1 MMKRKNWVVIAM
13 AVSSVAVSGNA
24 VAYDVMEVTDGGSIV
39 GRISASGSLPAN
51 PQISITKDT
60 DHCGNSITADYVLVD
75 ANGGLKNTVV
85 MLQNITAGKAY
96 EKKAVVM
103 FDNINCMYEPHVA
116 VAVKGQLLGINNAD
130 PILHNTHMYQGK
142 NNRTLFNIA
151 LPLQDKLVKKPLR
164 RAGNV
169 TVKCDAH
176 EWMLGYVYVSDN
188 PYITVTAA
196 DGSFSIG
203 DVPPG
208 TYTLHIW
215 HETLGEVTTEVTVGA
230 GEEVTIDQSLSG
242 AS

>member
-1 MMKRKNWVVIAM
+1 MMKGQYSIAV
-13 AVSSVAVSGNA
+13 ALIIAWSVAPGNA
-24 VAYDVMEVTDGGSIV
+24 AAYDVVDVVDGGSIV

-51 PQISITKDT
+51 PQIAISKDT
-60 DHCGNSITADYVLVD
+60 DHCGNSITADYILVD
-75 ANGGLKNTVV
+75 ANGGLKNVVV
-85 MLQNITAGKAY
+85 MLQDISAGKAY

-103 FDNINCMYEPHVA
+103 FDNVKCMYEPHVA
-116 VAVKGQLLGINNAD
+116 VAVKGQLLGVNNAD
-130 PILHNTHMYQGK
+130 PILHNTHLYQGR

-164 RAGNV
+164 RAGNI

-208 TYTLHIW
+208 TYKLHIW
-215 HETLGEVTTEVTVGA
+215 HETLGEVTTDVTVGA
-230 GEEVTIDQSLSG
+230 GEEVAIEQSLSG
-242 AS
+242 TS